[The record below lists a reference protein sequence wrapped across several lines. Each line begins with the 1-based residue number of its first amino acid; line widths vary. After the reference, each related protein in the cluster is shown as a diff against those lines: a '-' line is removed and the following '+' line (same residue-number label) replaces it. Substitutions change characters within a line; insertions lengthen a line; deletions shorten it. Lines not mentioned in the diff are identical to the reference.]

1 MLNLT
6 KKSKQILKYSYNINM
21 KASFLKKLRL
31 FLSYRKI
38 IKSNKA
44 EILQKFGLRIDN
56 ANRLYTVL
64 NIPEELVG
72 EAYSLKKSDIDA
84 ISQNFIREFAKEASI
99 LLNSKGLTELYDIY
113 EVKKV
118 DKYSYLI
125 VIGFSLFK
133 SNIFYNRLY
142 YVFIPTTVILGT
154 ILTFLLV

>member
-1 MLNLT
+1 
-6 KKSKQILKYSYNINM
+6 M
-21 KASFLKKLRL
+21 KTSFLKKLKL
-31 FLSYRKI
+31 FLSYRKTI
-38 IKSNKA
+38 RANKT
-44 EILQKFGLRIDN
+44 EILQKFGFRIDN

-72 EAYSLKKSDIDA
+72 EAYSLKKSDIDT
-84 ISQNFIREFAKEASI
+84 ISQTFIKEFAKEVST
-99 LLNSKGLTELYDIY
+99 LLNSKGLNELYDIY

-133 SNIFYNRLY
+133 SNTFYNRLY
-142 YVFIPTTVILGT
+142 YIFIPTTVILGT

>member
-1 MLNLT
+1 
-6 KKSKQILKYSYNINM
+6 M
-21 KASFLKKLRL
+21 KTSLLKKLRL

-38 IKSNKA
+38 IKSNKT
-44 EILQKFGLRIDN
+44 EILQKFGFRIDN

-72 EAYSLKKSDIDA
+72 EAYSLKKSDIDT
-84 ISQNFIREFAKEASI
+84 ISQTFIKEFVREVSA
-99 LLNSKGLTELYDIY
+99 LLDNKGLSELYDIY

-133 SNIFYNRLY
+133 SNTFYNRLY
-142 YVFIPTTVILGT
+142 YVFIPTTVVLGT

>member
-1 MLNLT
+1 
-6 KKSKQILKYSYNINM
+6 M
-21 KASFLKKLRL
+21 KTSFLKKLKL

-38 IKSNKA
+38 IKSNKS
-44 EILQKFGLRIDN
+44 EILQKFGFRIDN

-72 EAYSLKKSDIDA
+72 EAYSLKKSDIDT
-84 ISQNFIREFAKEASI
+84 ISQNFIREFVKEVSTF
-99 LLNSKGLTELYDIY
+99 LNTKGLNELFDIY

-133 SNIFYNRLY
+133 SNTFYNRLY
-142 YVFIPTTVILGT
+142 YVFIPTTIILGT
-154 ILTFLLV
+154 ILAFLLI

>member
-1 MLNLT
+1 MLNST
-6 KKSKQILKYSYNINM
+6 RKSKQILKYSYNINM
-21 KASFLKKLRL
+21 KVSFLKKLRL

-84 ISQNFIREFAKEASI
+84 ISQNFIKEFAKEIST
-99 LLNSKGLTELYDIY
+99 LLNSKGLTELYEIY

-133 SNIFYNRLY
+133 SNTFYNRLY

>member
-1 MLNLT
+1 
-6 KKSKQILKYSYNINM
+6 M
-21 KASFLKKLRL
+21 KVSFLKKLRL

-84 ISQNFIREFAKEASI
+84 ISQNFIKEFAKEIST
-99 LLNSKGLTELYDIY
+99 LLNSKGLTELYEIY

-133 SNIFYNRLY
+133 SNTFYNRLY

>member
-1 MLNLT
+1 
-6 KKSKQILKYSYNINM
+6 M
-21 KASFLKKLRL
+21 KTSFLKKLKL

-38 IKSNKA
+38 IKSNKS
-44 EILQKFGLRIDN
+44 EILQKFGFRIDN

-64 NIPEELVG
+64 NVPEELVG
-72 EAYSLKKSDIDA
+72 EAYSLKKSDIDT
-84 ISQNFIREFAKEASI
+84 ISQNFIREFAKETSTF
-99 LLNSKGLTELYDIY
+99 LNTKGLNELFDIY

-133 SNIFYNRLY
+133 SNKFYNRLY
-142 YVFIPTTVILGT
+142 YVFIPITVILGT

>member
-1 MLNLT
+1 MR
-6 KKSKQILKYSYNINM
+6 KSKQILKYSYNINM
-21 KASFLKKLRL
+21 KVSFLKKLRL

-84 ISQNFIREFAKEASI
+84 ISQNFIKEFAKEIST
-99 LLNSKGLTELYDIY
+99 LLNSKGLGELYEIY

-133 SNIFYNRLY
+133 SNTFYNRLY
-142 YVFIPTTVILGT
+142 YVLLPTTVILGT

>member
-1 MLNLT
+1 
-6 KKSKQILKYSYNINM
+6 M
-21 KASFLKKLRL
+21 KTSFLKKLKL

-38 IKSNKA
+38 IKSNKS
-44 EILQKFGLRIDN
+44 EILQKFGFRIDN

-64 NIPEELVG
+64 NVPEELVG
-72 EAYSLKKSDIDA
+72 EAYSLKKSDIDT
-84 ISQNFIREFAKEASI
+84 ISQNFIREFAKETSTF
-99 LLNSKGLTELYDIY
+99 LNTKGLNELFDIY

-133 SNIFYNRLY
+133 SNKFYNRLY

>member
-1 MLNLT
+1 
-6 KKSKQILKYSYNINM
+6 M
-21 KASFLKKLRL
+21 KTSLLKKLRL

-38 IKSNKA
+38 IKSNKT
-44 EILQKFGLRIDN
+44 EILQKFGFRIDN

-72 EAYSLKKSDIDA
+72 EAYSLKKSDIDT
-84 ISQNFIREFAKEASI
+84 ISQTFIKEFVREVSA
-99 LLNSKGLTELYDIY
+99 LLDNKGLSELYDIY

-133 SNIFYNRLY
+133 SNTFYNRLY
-142 YVFIPTTVILGT
+142 YVFIPTTIVLGT

>member
-1 MLNLT
+1 
-6 KKSKQILKYSYNINM
+6 M
-21 KASFLKKLRL
+21 KTSFLKKLKL

-38 IKSNKA
+38 IKSNKS
-44 EILQKFGLRIDN
+44 EILQKFGFRIDN

-72 EAYSLKKSDIDA
+72 EAYSLKKSDIDT
-84 ISQNFIREFAKEASI
+84 ISQNFIREFAKETSTF
-99 LLNSKGLTELYDIY
+99 LNSKGLGELFDIY

-133 SNIFYNRLY
+133 SNKFYNRLY
-142 YVFIPTTVILGT
+142 YVFIPAAVVLGT
-154 ILTFLLV
+154 ILTLLLV

>member
-1 MLNLT
+1 
-6 KKSKQILKYSYNINM
+6 M
-21 KASFLKKLRL
+21 KTSFLKKLKL
-31 FLSYRKI
+31 FLSYRKTI
-38 IKSNKA
+38 RADKT
-44 EILQKFGLRIDN
+44 EILQKFGFRIDN

-72 EAYSLKKSDIDA
+72 EAYSLKKSDIDT
-84 ISQNFIREFAKEASI
+84 ISQTFIKEFVKEVST
-99 LLNSKGLTELYDIY
+99 LLNSKGLNELYDIY

-133 SNIFYNRLY
+133 SNTFYNRLY
-142 YVFIPTTVILGT
+142 YIFIPATVVLGT